1 MNAAISP
8 QSPADSTV
16 RAMTDDGAF
25 RVIVARS
32 TDTVRGICQAQGVT
46 GQTAVTLGDLLT
58 ATVLFRETMS
68 PNVRVQGILRTADQL
83 ATLVADSAPGGK
95 TRGLVQSR
103 REDKLESP
111 ILAESGAML
120 QMMRTLKNNSI
131 NQGVVQ
137 VPEAGGI
144 TKSMMVYMHESEQV
158 DTMLAVATTL
168 NDAGEVLEAGGYMV
182 QLLPEVGRGPLA
194 IMAQRLEDFVT
205 IDHMLTAEFTPE
217 YLRDEL
223 LYGMPFTALDKSD
236 LAFDCWCS
244 EDRLLGALATL
255 DRTEIQSMID
265 DGTPLEITCDYCLKN
280 YAIHPTRLQGLVREN

>member
-1 MNAAISP
+1 MNADTPS

-32 TDTVRGICQAQGVT
+32 TDTVRGICEAQGIT
-46 GQTAVTLGDLLT
+46 GQTAVTMGDLLT

-68 PNVRVQGILRTADQL
+68 PGFRVQGIMRTADQL
-83 ATLVADSAPGGK
+83 ATVVADSAPEGR

-103 REDKLESP
+103 REGELTAE
-111 ILAESGAML
+111 ILAESGAIL
-120 QMMRTLKNNSI
+120 QMMRTLKNGSI
-131 NQGVVQ
+131 NQGVVR
-137 VPEAGGI
+137 VPEDGGI
-144 TKSMMVYMHESEQV
+144 TKSMMAYMKESEQV

-205 IDHMLTAEFTPE
+205 IDHMLTERFTPE
-217 YLRDEL
+217 HLRDEL

-236 LAFDCWCS
+236 LSFDCWCS

-265 DGTPLEITCDYCLKN
+265 DGTPLEITCDYCLKD
-280 YAIHPTRLQGLVREN
+280 YAIRPTRLEGLVREN